1 MDSFL
6 DDSVF
11 GNGNDV
17 TDSDA
22 FSPEPVVSV
31 KYLTTVMIS
40 YLSHAHVFL
49 HQCTHSRWLT
59 FLDIENEGKIKA
71 CR

>member
-22 FSPEPVVSV
+22 FSPEPVGE
-31 KYLTTVMIS
+31 KRFTTITLS
-40 YLSHAHVFL
+40 YLSHNHVYL
-49 HQCTHSRWLT
+49 RRYTHSRWLT
-59 FLDIENEGKIKA
+59 FLDIENESKVKA
-71 CR
+71 RC